1 MIKNESNKAQPQHR
15 DEQLHQDPGHRR
27 SLLRQGG
34 MGSCL
39 FFTAKSWPL
48 VDEHAA
54 REGPRRTCRERR
66 GRTAGCT
73 ISSRRGAG
81 SRRGRRQ
88 GAASRAP
95 RSSSARS
102 APTRQRARSRRR
114 RRSRSSTANGLA
126 AQGGARSK
134 QHAAECRTANG
145 GGRRHHHRQPDVKQG
160 GAAGYLRE
168 GGARHINAKPSPVG
182 PSLQ

>member
-1 MIKNESNKAQPQHR
+1 
-15 DEQLHQDPGHRR
+15 
-27 SLLRQGG
+27 

-160 GAAGYLRE
+160 GAAGYLRPRE
-168 GGARHINAKPSPVG
+168 GSRRAPRQRRTLTCRTATVPAVTYGDYRAEEAKRNSGNPG
-182 PSLQ
+182 